1 MPAQWNGKVTF
12 DSVSQFWGLAL
23 CSPIGSVSGP
33 FVTPCLILSL
43 WERKKKEK
51 KREKQHPKKP
61 PADFK
66 TV

>member
-1 MPAQWNGKVTF
+1 MPGLWDSKVTF
-12 DSVSQFWGLAL
+12 VSVSQFLGLSV
-23 CSPIGSVSGP
+23 CSPFGSPSGP